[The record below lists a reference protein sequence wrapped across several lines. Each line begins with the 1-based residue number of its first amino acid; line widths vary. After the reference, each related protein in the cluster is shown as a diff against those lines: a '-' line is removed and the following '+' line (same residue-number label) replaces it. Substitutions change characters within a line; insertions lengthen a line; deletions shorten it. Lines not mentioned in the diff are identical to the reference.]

1 MQGKETTVCPFC
13 RHTVVK
19 GNFCTY
25 CSKKL
30 VKQCD
35 CWVKKQKYNCGFSQ
49 CPGLKLELI
58 RSAGE
63 IAERDRRC
71 DKHIK
76 KIFINTPVNHKGTCD
91 GLLNNQKVAGS
102 NPAGATIAIDA
113 FLSGMRFFIARGHRH
128 ACPIPATFPLPFL
141 LFFNI
146 FNIKA

>member
-1 MQGKETTVCPFC
+1 MNRWIRKLVLCQCKGLLIMGPFC

-58 RSAGE
+58 QM
-63 IAERDRRC
+63 
-71 DKHIK
+71 HK
-76 KIFINTPVNHKGTCD
+76 KK
-91 GLLNNQKVAGS
+91 
-102 NPAGATIAIDA
+102 
-113 FLSGMRFFIARGHRH
+113 
-128 ACPIPATFPLPFL
+128 
-141 LFFNI
+141 
-146 FNIKA
+146 

>member
-1 MQGKETTVCPFC
+1 MWERKTTVCPFC

-91 GLLNNQKVAGS
+91 GLLNKKCLNVVCK
-102 NPAGATIAIDA
+102 DC
-113 FLSGMRFFIARGHRH
+113 RH
-128 ACPIPATFPLPFL
+128 M
-141 LFFNI
+141 
-146 FNIKA
+146 